1 MSLDML
7 FTKESVPF
15 VYLLVLD
22 EGLDAQPRMKK
33 KILFLNLIQIYI
45 IQLNFEMSSQPD

>member
-7 FTKESVPF
+7 FTKESMPF

-33 KILFLNLIQIYI
+33 KILFLNLIQIQKGNTI
-45 IQLNFEMSSQPD
+45 AANSVKT

>member
-7 FTKESVPF
+7 FTKESMPF

-33 KILFLNLIQIYI
+33 KNLVFKSY
-45 IQLNFEMSSQPD
+45 LDLYHLA